1 MGCVVSRPAQQ
12 HSVYTESAGATAG
25 FFADNAAK
33 SACWHTRHL
42 STVAAVNCKLML
54 MTTNPAVGVTRV
66 LCAAQVELNT
76 IASSFAC
83 LSSITSQLHH
93 YTLQRLA
100 AASSSSSS
108 DAAAAALQLLS
119 ASRLPSNAAM
129 QGICRALAAAVVAA
143 GGPGAV
149 MVMVV
154 QPGERNA
161 YDQQVSR
168 VSGFSIWG
176 SVCT

>member
-1 MGCVVSRPAQQ
+1 VLKPA
-12 HSVYTESAGATAG
+12 
-25 FFADNAAK
+25 
-33 SACWHTRHL
+33 TRCCL
-42 STVAAVNCKLML
+42 LPPPLPCFT
-54 MTTNPAVGVTRV
+54 P
-66 LCAAQVELNT
+66 QVELNT

-100 AASSSSSS
+100 AAAGSSSS
-108 DAAAAALQLLS
+108 DAAAALQLLS
-119 ASRLPSNAAM
+119 ACRLPANDAM

-143 GGPGAV
+143 GGEGAV

-161 YDQQVSR
+161 YDQQVRMSLIA
-168 VSGFSIWG
+168 V
-176 SVCT
+176 

>member
-1 MGCVVSRPAQQ
+1 VAHR
-12 HSVYTESAGATAG
+12 
-25 FFADNAAK
+25 NN
-33 SACWHTRHL
+33 L
-42 STVAAVNCKLML
+42 S
-54 MTTNPAVGVTRV
+54 
-66 LCAAQVELNT
+66 AAQVELNT

-100 AASSSSSS
+100 AASSSS
-108 DAAAAALQLLS
+108 DAAAALQLLS
-119 ASRLPSNAAM
+119 ASRLPSNTAM

-143 GGPGAV
+143 GGQDAV

-161 YDQQVSR
+161 YDQQVGRFGVQGLESM
-168 VSGFSIWG
+168 VSYLFFDVLTCWQ
-176 SVCT
+176 